1 MCLLRLLQGRRLL
14 LHGVLLHHRRRRYEL
29 HPTASVRDGDEPPAV
44 PTPVLDVVAPPIM
57 YAQGVRHMQ
66 NRQQRIAVRLGVS
79 GVSTLA
85 WSWLRDGGTYWVVFP
100 RHLLGEMRRQGEIL
114 GHLGLP
120 F

>member
-1 MCLLRLLQGRRLL
+1 MGFCCIIGGDATSSTLPSVCEMAMSLLQFPHLCSMLL
-14 LHGVLLHHRRRRYEL
+14 
-29 HPTASVRDGDEPPAV
+29 PT
-44 PTPVLDVVAPPIM
+44 PIM

-100 RHLLGEMRRQGEIL
+100 RHLLGEMRR
-114 GHLGLP
+114 
-120 F
+120 